1 MPTRVNFDRELVK
14 LRQSL
19 LEMSDQIEHAYQKL
33 LKGLRRRDNELLE
46 QIREEDHIIDDMQR
60 AIESRCLTLLIKQ
73 TPVARDMRVVS
84 ASLKMVTDMERS
96 GHHAADIAEIF
107 QRMSDS
113 DLEECAKDIDDMITK
128 VMMMHKSAV
137 NSFVERNEDLANQT
151 IAYDDE
157 IDSCFNAIKNNII
170 AKIHAG
176 TANPDGCVDTLL
188 IAKWLE
194 KVGDHAVNICEWENF
209 QETGT
214 IGEHRIM

>member
-1 MPTRVNFDRELVK
+1 MATRVNFDRELIK
-14 LRQSL
+14 LKQSL
-19 LEMSDQIEHAYQKL
+19 LEMSDQIEHAYGKL
-33 LKGLRRRDNELLE
+33 LKGLRRRDKELLQ

-84 ASLKMVTDMERS
+84 ASLKMVTDLERS

-107 QRMSDS
+107 LRMSQS
-113 DLEECAKDIDDMITK
+113 DLDEYSREIDDMITK
-128 VMMMHKSAV
+128 VVMMHKSAV
-137 NSFVERNEDLANQT
+137 TSFVERNEDLANQT

-157 IDSCFNAIKNNII
+157 IDGCFNSIKNDII
-170 AKIHAG
+170 AKIHSGA
-176 TANPDGCVDTLL
+176 ANPDGCVDALL

>member
-1 MPTRVNFDRELVK
+1 M
-14 LRQSL
+14 

-33 LKGLRRRDNELLE
+33 LKGLRRRDHELLE

-107 QRMSDS
+107 ERMSDA

-137 NSFVERNEDLANQT
+137 SSFVERNEDLANQT

-157 IDSCFNAIKNNII
+157 IDGCFNAIKNNII
-170 AKIHAG
+170 AKIRTG

-214 IGEHRIM
+214 IGEHRLM